1 MNIKTDYRKQHKSY
15 GIKTQYSV
23 DSFNKQ
29 IIDLL
34 NNDSASNGDF
44 CWLSIFLVIMAIIVD
59 LLTPSV

>member
-1 MNIKTDYRKQHKSY
+1 LLVCSYFTIVDNMNIKTDYRKQHKSY

-44 CWLSIFLVIMAIIVD
+44 C
-59 LLTPSV
+59 